1 MAIKRIFTCYECGKQ
16 INRLLQD
23 IITLDDLN
31 YAHAECLMKKK

>member
-1 MAIKRIFTCYECGKQ
+1 MTVKRIFTCYECGKQ

-31 YAHAECLMKKK
+31 YAHVECLMKKK